1 MRDRLARGDPLG
13 ARRGFGRGFGMLL
26 RLALGAAAAA
36 GGLGARPRRGP
47 DDDAEREVEV
57 RAGRRRAAAAEIR
70 AERAALAA
78 EILRHAEAREV
89 LAARVAAE
97 PEGPGRD
104 SLARS
109 LGLLEARLLAWLDER
124 DALGDRLAALEA
136 EIAFL
141 DATARGD
148 PRPGFDGR
156 DEGGPDPGSPRTDR
170 PDPEAARHL
179 AALGLASMPPTLAG
193 LKAAYRARLKAV
205 HPDVGATPSTAA
217 AARATVAFA
226 ELRRRYPA
234 A

>member
-1 MRDRLARGDPLG
+1 LG

-36 GGLGARPRRGP
+36 AAAGSLGARPRRGP
-47 DDDAEREVEV
+47 DVDAEREAEA
-57 RAGRRRAAAAEIR
+57 RAGRCRLAAAEIR

-78 EILRHAEAREV
+78 EILRHGEAREI
-89 LAARVAAE
+89 LAARLAAE

-104 SLARS
+104 ELARS
-109 LGLLEARLLAWLDER
+109 LGLLEDRLLAWLDER
-124 DALGDRLAALEA
+124 DALGERLAELED
-136 EIAFL
+136 ELAFL
-141 DATARGD
+141 DAAARGD
-148 PRPGFDGR
+148 PRPGF
-156 DEGGPDPGSPRTDR
+156 GGPDPQGADPDDADPGG
-170 PDPEAARHL
+170 PDPVDPETARHL
-179 AALGLASMPPTLAG
+179 AALGLASAPPTLAG